1 MARTAPFPYPVLAG
15 GIGRLARA
23 SNTVGRVTALGAL
36 LSLLAAIGSVLVR
49 VAGGLRLAC
58 AAWAEKH
65 RQRQEDRKL
74 WELALSDSR
83 VMADLVALSQH
94 TPGDAGRIFLR

>member
-1 MARTAPFPYPVLAG
+1 MARTAHFPSPFLDG

-36 LSLLAAIGSVLVR
+36 LLLLTAIGSVLVR
-49 VAGGLRLAC
+49 AAGGLRLAC
-58 AAWAEKH
+58 AAWVEGR

-74 WELALSDSR
+74 WELALGDSR
-83 VMADLVALSQH
+83 VMADLVALSQQ
-94 TPGDAGRIFLR
+94 TPGEAGRIFLR